1 MAGQICFRCFQLKGD
16 FEVCPYCG
24 YVEGEELSEPYQ
36 LKPGTV
42 LQNRYIVGVVLGT
55 GGFGITY
62 KAYDKNMGT
71 VVAIKEFYPEGLV
84 NRSPS
89 SCKVGIFQGEQ
100 EKEFYKQKEKFILE
114 AKNMARFSNEE
125 DIVNVMDFFQANHSV
140 YVVMEYIK
148 GRLLKDVLRTELL
161 DKEQSNGYMLAI
173 LKAVKKIHDAGILHR
188 DISPDNIFLTGKDS
202 VKIFD
207 FGTAKFPDEP
217 EDLQEIPVV
226 KSGYTPPEQYASTRE
241 QGPFTD
247 VYSVGAVFYEMLAG
261 EKPMEAP
268 DRKISDKLKE
278 PSYYNPQAEERLDNV
293 ILKAMAL
300 NPKLRFQTIDA
311 FMDAIVNKKRYD
323 RPQVEMRKRRRHKN
337 LAIASAV
344 VIPVILVGAL
354 AVFQYLLSSNR
365 GLNLSKIKEDT
376 VTVWLIEKEY
386 DEDITTLLKNN
397 MEKECNNITLDIEE
411 IPFNEYEEKIKE
423 AVEND
428 SLPDVF
434 CTDFMSKEELEG
446 HCMSMDKLYYSL
458 SAEEYL
464 FLDTMENKLEIP
476 TGWQIGVY
484 YQNSGKASGNEMA
497 FADQPTSFTDFG
509 DLESEVGTVAGDLS
523 YMDDVREVTIEKMP
537 PVDFAVSPYE
547 KDDRI
552 QGCFTSCYGV
562 NADASDNVQ
571 EAGMAVISM
580 MLNNSLQSAMY
591 MGAETDLPIN
601 KNIYH
606 EYRDYK
612 MGTYLSFLKDYDT
625 EDIEIN
631 DTQDMC
637 SLMKKEVKSDD

>member
-1 MAGQICFRCFQLKGD
+1 MASQICFRCFQLKGD
-16 FEVCPYCG
+16 YEVCPYCG
-24 YVEGEELSEPYQ
+24 YVEGQEVSEPYQ

-62 KAYDKNMGT
+62 KAYDKNMGA

-100 EKEFYKQKEKFILE
+100 EKEFYKQKEKFIIE
-114 AKNMARFSNEE
+114 AKNMARFSSDD
-125 DIVNVMDFFQANHSV
+125 DIVNVMDFFEANNTV
-140 YVVMEYIK
+140 YIVMEYIK
-148 GRLLKDVLRTELL
+148 GRLLKDVLRTEIL
-161 DKEQSNGYMLAI
+161 DREQCEGYMLAI

-188 DISPDNIFLTGKDS
+188 DISPDNIFLTGKES

-226 KSGYTPPEQYASTRE
+226 KSGYTPPEQYASIRE

-261 EKPMEAP
+261 EKPIEAP
-268 DRKISDKLKE
+268 DRKISDKLRE
-278 PSYYNPQAEERLDNV
+278 PSYHNPQMEERLDNV

-311 FMDAIVNKKRYD
+311 FIDAIVNKKRFD
-323 RPQVEMRKRRRHKN
+323 RPEVEMRKRRRHKN
-337 LAIASAV
+337 LAIAAAV
-344 VIPVILVGAL
+344 MIPVVVVGAL
-354 AVFQYLLSSNR
+354 VMSQYLFSSNR

-376 VTVWLIEKEY
+376 VTVWLLEKEY
-386 DEDITTLLKNN
+386 DEDIAALLKEN
-397 MEKECNNITLDIEE
+397 MEKECKNITLDMVEIPYDEYEARIEE
-411 IPFNEYEEKIKE
+411 AIDMDE
-423 AVEND
+423 
-428 SLPDVF
+428 LPDVF
-434 CTDFMSKEELEG
+434 CTDFMSEKEIESN
-446 HCMSMDKLYYSL
+446 CDPMDKLFYSL
-458 SAEEYL
+458 EGKDYL
-464 FLDTMENKLEIP
+464 FLDTVTSKLEIP

-484 YQNSGKASGNEMA
+484 YKNDGKTSSNQMMYV
-497 FADQPTSFTDFG
+497 DQPEAIKDFG
-509 DLESEVGTVAGDLS
+509 NLESQVSKVAGDLS
-523 YMDDVREVTIEKMP
+523 YMDDVKEVTIEKMP
-537 PVDFAVSPYE
+537 PVDFQVSPYE
-547 KDDRI
+547 KNGKI
-552 QGCFTSCYGV
+552 QGCYTSCYGV
-562 NADASDNVQ
+562 NIKNSNNEK

-580 MLNNSLQSAMY
+580 LLNNSLQSAMY

-601 KNIYH
+601 KNIYD

-625 EDIEIN
+625 KDIEMN
-631 DTQDMC
+631 DTLDMC
-637 SLMKKEVKSDD
+637 SLMKKEVKNDD

>member
-1 MAGQICFRCFQLKGD
+1 MASQICFKCFQLKGD
-16 FEVCPYCG
+16 FDVCPYCG
-24 YVEGEELSEPYQ
+24 YVEGDKLSEAYQ

-62 KAYDKNMGT
+62 KAYDKNMGA

-100 EKEFYKQKEKFILE
+100 EKEFYKQKEKFTTE
-114 AKNMARFSNEE
+114 ARNMARFSNEQ
-125 DIVNVMDFFQANHSV
+125 DIVNVMDFFEANNTV
-140 YVVMEYIK
+140 YIVMEYIK
-148 GRLLKDVLRTELL
+148 GRLLKNVLRTEQLE
-161 DKEQSNGYMLAI
+161 KEQWEGYMVAI

-188 DISPDNIFLTGKDS
+188 DISPDNIFLTGKES

-207 FGTAKFPDEP
+207 FGTAKFPDES
-217 EDLQEIPVV
+217 EDGKEIPVV
-226 KSGYTPPEQYASTRE
+226 KSGYTPPEQYASAKE
-241 QGPFTD
+241 QGPTID

-261 EKPMEAP
+261 EKPLEAP
-268 DRKISDKLKE
+268 ARKISDKLRE
-278 PSYYNPQAEERLDNV
+278 PSYHNPKVEERLDNV

-300 NPKLRFQTIDA
+300 NPKLRFQSIDE
-311 FMDAIVNKKRYD
+311 FLDAIVNKKRFD
-323 RPQVEMRKRRRHKN
+323 RPEVEMRKRKRHKN
-337 LAIASAV
+337 LAITAAV
-344 VIPVILVGAL
+344 MIPLLVVGTL
-354 AVFQYLLSSNR
+354 VTYEYLLSSNK
-365 GLNLSKIKEDT
+365 GLNLSRIKEDR
-376 VTVWLIEKEY
+376 VKVWLLEKEY

-484 YQNSGKASGNEMA
+484 YENSGKASGNEMA

-562 NADASDNVQ
+562 NANASDNVQ
-571 EAGMAVISM
+571 EAGMVVLSM

-601 KNIYH
+601 KNIYD
-606 EYRDYK
+606 EYQDYK
-612 MGTYLSFLKDYDT
+612 MGTYLSFLKNYDT